1 MEMDDLLI
9 QRSIG
14 CKITR
19 RLATKTFIVHTTQD
33 TFKNLLKLREGI
45 WKRFLVCA
53 QMSNIYFL
61 WINLHKTLGRYIYV
75 LVKVNGKSKAN
86 GVFLT

>member
-1 MEMDDLLI
+1 MDDLLI

-19 RLATKTFIVHTTQD
+19 RLATKTFIVHKT
-33 TFKNLLKLREGI
+33 LLKIYENRGGN
-45 WKRFLVCA
+45 LVWA
-53 QMSNIYFL
+53 TMSYVYFL
-61 WINLHKTLGRYIYV
+61 LINLHKTSGRYIYV
-75 LVKVNGKSKAN
+75 LIKDDGKSKAN